1 MKFIYF
7 LESIDRSG
15 ILLIKMFYLASNS
28 NSNVSFVFPGVDL
41 YNRILI
47 SSRNS
52 DLGFSTSSTVEAKA
66 SEAVRTAAGGPRGL
80 KFGM

>member
-1 MKFIYF
+1 MKFSDF
-7 LESIDRSG
+7 LELIDRTDG
-15 ILLIKMFYLASNS
+15 LLIKMFHFAYNS
-28 NSNVSFVFPGVDL
+28 ISDAIFVFPGVDL